1 MMILSFFADHCVP
14 NSVISKLRNKGF
26 TVLKLRDF
34 LPVVSPDELVI
45 QKAQELEA
53 VLLTLDGDFSN
64 IINYPP
70 PNFGGIISLQI
81 KNHPETIHL
90 ITDKLINYLNTY
102 PEAGHYRQKL
112 LIVESYR
119 IRIMG

>member
-1 MMILSFFADHCVP
+1 MMKISFFADHCVP
-14 NSVISKLRNKGF
+14 NSIISKLQNAGF
-26 TVLKLRDF
+26 TALKLRDF
-34 LPVVSPDELVI
+34 LPSDSPDTEVI
-45 QKAQELEA
+45 KKTQELKA

-70 PNFGGIISLQI
+70 QNYGGIISLQI

-90 ITDKLINYLNTY
+90 ITDKLINYLNIN
-102 PEAGHYRQKL
+102 PEADQYRQKL

-119 IRIMG
+119 IRIIG